1 MSKETIKHKGRVTD
15 ITPEITTVE
24 IISESACA
32 SCHAKGLCGMSE
44 SKVKEVLVRTS
55 PWGTY
60 GVGDEVTLE
69 LKATMGQKAVMVGY
83 GIPLVILMA
92 VLLILFQCGAGE
104 LAAGLSAIAAV
115 AVYYFVIWLLRDKL
129 RNEYI
134 FNIISDND

>member
-1 MSKETIKHKGRVTD
+1 MAQETIKHKGRITD

-32 SCHAKGLCGMSE
+32 SCHAQGLCGMSE

-55 PWGTY
+55 PWSTY

-69 LKATMGQKAVMVGY
+69 LKATMGQKAVIVGY

-92 VLLILFQCGAGE
+92 VLLILFQCGVGE
-104 LAAGLSAIAAV
+104 LASGLAAIGAV
-115 AVYYFVIWLLRDKL
+115 AVYYLVIWLLRGKL

-134 FNIISDND
+134 FNIISNND